1 MRTISSSVSSEG
13 VFAGGG
19 FVRALT
25 VRRVATARTMR
36 LAVDPRD
43 GAVRLTLPPRGS
55 ERRGRAWAETQR
67 DWIERALAALPAP
80 RPIAPGATMPFR
92 GAEIV
97 IDWRAHAPR
106 TPRLDGDRLILGGPI
121 EGVARRVTAWAKREA
136 RVLLEAETRVVAAR
150 AGVSVGRVTIG
161 DPRSRWGSCSA
172 RGDIRYAWRL
182 VLAPPFV
189 LASTVA
195 HEVAHR
201 LHMDHSAAFH
211 AAERDLLG
219 SDPAPARAW
228 LRLHGASLYWFGA
241 G

>member
-1 MRTISSSVSSEG
+1 MSSEG

-19 FVRALT
+19 FVRRLT
-25 VRRVATARTMR
+25 VRRVANARTMR

-80 RPIAPGATMPFR
+80 RRIGPGATMPFR

-106 TPRLDGDRLILGGPI
+106 TPRLEADRLILGGPP
-121 EGVARRVTAWAKREA
+121 EGVARRVLGWAKRQA
-136 RVLLEAETRVVAAR
+136 GTLLETETRAIAAR
-150 AGVSVGRVTIG
+150 AGVTVGRVSIG
-161 DPRSRWGSCSA
+161 DPRARWGSCSA

-189 LASTVA
+189 LTATVA

-201 LHMDHSAAFH
+201 LHMDHGPAFH
-211 AAERDLLG
+211 AAERALLG

-228 LRLHGASLYWFGA
+228 LRAHGTALHRVGAD
-241 G
+241 